1 MGLETGWLKCRVTE
15 GIFPTEYAV
24 SCASIDGNIFSFF
37 ASEEDVD
44 AKNNLVQV
52 GVLERWQDSCLIYIP
67 SDPLEG
73 ISRTVKV
80 LLKDLITHGT

>member
-1 MGLETGWLKCRVTE
+1 MTLETRWLKCRVTE
-15 GIFPTEYAV
+15 GILPMEYAV
-24 SCASIDGNIFSFF
+24 SCASTDGNIFSFF
-37 ASEEDVD
+37 ALEEDVD

-52 GVLERWQDSCLIYIP
+52 DVLECQQDSCLIYIP

-80 LLKDLITHGT
+80 FTKDLISHGT